1 MPTVDHKP
9 KHKPSEKHT
18 LDEVLK
24 SLQDLIRNDLI
35 AADAPAAGGYENRP
49 APPTAGAAVP
59 RDAGDLD
66 AVLQS
71 LKDLVTNELTTIAA
85 TSIETVKPARDK
97 KPRAPRGGVQV
108 ELPLDGALP
117 DHAPAPA
124 TAKAAP
130 PAGIKSTPASAVE
143 SPRPAVTGAPTDE
156 TPGAILAAAATAA
169 ETHAPDNRPAAHPPR
184 GPDPDNIPVLEDV
197 ALPPPGAEIA
207 HLPTPDRA
215 RAIAIQVIA
224 KLNIELRRRNE
235 RALDPKTIDRLQLLL
250 QEALEQGTAY
260 LGGDAKKH

>member
-97 KPRAPRGGVQV
+97 KTRAPPARGRGGVKRPRGAEGGPPPAGPGGGPRAP
-108 ELPLDGALP
+108 
-117 DHAPAPA
+117 PAP
-124 TAKAAP
+124 
-130 PAGIKSTPASAVE
+130 
-143 SPRPAVTGAPTDE
+143 GAD
-156 TPGAILAAAATAA
+156 
-169 ETHAPDNRPAAHPPR
+169 THAPDNGPAAHSSR
-184 GPDPDNIPVLEDV
+184 GPDP
-197 ALPPPGAEIA
+197 
-207 HLPTPDRA
+207 
-215 RAIAIQVIA
+215 
-224 KLNIELRRRNE
+224 
-235 RALDPKTIDRLQLLL
+235 
-250 QEALEQGTAY
+250 
-260 LGGDAKKH
+260 